1 MQRSKQAENK
11 AAKLKEKKQ
20 NNVKSAQNQGSMPPP
35 ETRDKKAASQNAN
48 SNQHQVAINQTS
60 IQLQQYHQ
68 HGHNLKVRRI
78 LQYPSPDNIICRIHS
93 CQFSFLFLAP
103 QVRRSQARYFNES
116 TDQSPPANLFGS
128 WSWTPK
134 QLSCCQQR

>member
-35 ETRDKKAASQNAN
+35 ETRGEKAASQNAN

-78 LQYPSPDNIICRIHS
+78 FSIPVMII
-93 CQFSFLFLAP
+93 SFVGYTHVNSLF
-103 QVRRSQARYFNES
+103 
-116 TDQSPPANLFGS
+116 
-128 WSWTPK
+128 
-134 QLSCCQQR
+134 